1 MFSISVLV
9 PTYRR
14 IHDLERCLN
23 ALKQQTYPVNEV
35 LVTIRNID
43 SDTWKFFQTY
53 DVGTLNLKTL
63 SIDTPGVVAAMN
75 AGLQSYSSDII
86 VSTDDDGEPHKDW
99 LERLVAHFKDPQVAG
114 VGGRDWQY
122 VGSQIKEPGECEI
135 VGKAQWFGRVI
146 GNHHLGVGP
155 AREVDVLKGVNMGFR
170 RSAIEGIRFDE
181 RMRGTGAQAHFEL
194 AFTLKL
200 RKQGWKLIYDPLVAV
215 NHYPAQRFDE
225 DGRDQFNA
233 LARTNAI
240 HNETLAILDYLDGL
254 FSRGVF
260 LAWSLLVG
268 TREAMGLVQWI
279 RFFPSEGLLA
289 GDKYWASLRG
299 RWQGYQSWCETTV
312 NLPDKAIRLGKSL

>member
-23 ALKQQTYPVNEV
+23 ALKKQTYPLNEV

-43 SDTWKFFQTY
+43 SETWDFFQTY
-53 DVGTLNLKTL
+53 DVGLLNLKTL

-75 AGLQSYSSDII
+75 AGYQAYTSDII
-86 VSTDDDGEPHKDW
+86 VSTDDDGEPHDDW
-99 LERLVAHFKDPQVAG
+99 LEKLVEHFTDPQVAG

-122 VGSQIKEPGECEI
+122 VGNQVKELGEREI

-146 GNHHLGVGP
+146 GNHHLGVGL

-194 AFTLKL
+194 AFTLRL
-200 RKQGWKLIYDPLVAV
+200 RKQGWKLIYDPRVAV

-240 HNETLAILDYLDGL
+240 HNETLAILDYLNG

-260 LAWSLLVG
+260 ILWSLLLG
-268 TREAMGLVQWI
+268 TREAMGLIQWI
-279 RFFPSEGLLA
+279 RFLPSEGLLA
-289 GDKYWASLRG
+289 GDKCWASLRG
-299 RWQGYQSWCETTV
+299 RWQGYESWRETTV
-312 NLPDKAIRLGKSL
+312 NLPDKAISLGKSI